1 MAPCVESAELLLL
14 ADEQLCSPLR
24 RPPCR
29 MPQGSG
35 STRFKLVKVALEA
48 TLQAMAG
55 HLGVTSA
62 GARSRLDY
70 VCSVTWA
77 GRLVRSTGVV

>member
-55 HLGVTSA
+55 PTSELMKMN
-62 GARSRLDY
+62 SRWISWRAST
-70 VCSVTWA
+70 VCSNA
-77 GRLVRSTGVV
+77 YRCS

>member
-1 MAPCVESAELLLL
+1 MTVGRLAAALAGDDMAPCVESAELLLL

-35 STRFKLVKVALEA
+35 STRFKLVKVALEG
-48 TLQAMAG
+48 TLQAKDG
-55 HLGVTSA
+55 GPP
-62 GARSRLDY
+62 RS
-70 VCSVTWA
+70 
-77 GRLVRSTGVV
+77 